1 MASNL
6 PATSHV
12 SSQLGSDAGLK
23 GEPEVV
29 STDAGIEL
37 EAALPVGASKLV
49 AAGPVARAEAAV
61 EAPALDGPSG
71 GVVSS
76 ASPLGSALG
85 PMLERGAEA
94 MGVCAKD
101 GAQASIDER
110 FQRLLETVHANRPGD
125 DLEIIRKAWVYCVRQ
140 HAGQKRASGEPYIIH
155 PLEVGQ
161 VLAELKMDSTAI
173 AAGLLHD
180 AVEDTDI
187 TSDEIA
193 KQFNEQVA
201 HIVEGVTKLDKIKF
215 ANREDHQAENI
226 RKMLLAMVTDV
237 RVVII
242 KLADRLHNM
251 RTLEHLK
258 PEKQQKIARET
269 LDIFAPLAHRLGM
282 GKLRGELEDLAFRY
296 TDPYTYAQVSDEVD
310 ALRGEGESFLLRIV
324 GELEAKLVEHR
335 IQGRVESRIK
345 RLYSIQ
351 QKLVSQ
357 QIPVDQVYDLLAI
370 RVICQTV
377 QDCYA
382 VLGLLHSVW
391 RPVPGRIKDFI
402 AMPRPNL
409 YQSLHTTLIAEGGHQ
424 FEVQIRTEDMH
435 RVAEEG
441 IAAHWK
447 YKASDNVTA
456 KDEQRLAWVRQLMEW
471 QREMSD
477 PNEFMSTL
485 KIDLYPEEVYTF
497 TPKGKVVVLPK
508 DASPIDFAYA
518 IHTEVGNTTTGAKVN
533 GRIVPL
539 RTRLRNG
546 DIVEVTTQA
555 GHAPSR
561 DWLSFTKSSRAR
573 NKIKHWL
580 NEHQRERAIEIGKK
594 LLDREARKFKV
605 SLAKFGTD
613 DYVRVARIYGLGSEP
628 ELLAGIGFG
637 KYSARQVLNKLE
649 PGSTAPVEAEA
660 AEPGVVGNAVGQM
673 SEAVKRVFFGRGSD
687 SLQVEGQDDL
697 LVYRARC
704 CNPIRGEEIVGYVT
718 RGKGVAVHARSC
730 PNVQNLLY
738 ESDRR
743 IQVEWA
749 ELPSANGAATAKQ
762 QTYPVKLT
770 VLCDDR
776 QGMLKEFTAIISDDG
791 TNIRSV
797 DTKPAADGSAVVD
810 FVVETVDV
818 RHLNKLVQNLRRVP
832 GVRDVQRVQKI

>member
-1 MASNL
+1 MELETAPPDVESAATPEADLRAGQGTSTSSELNEPSASHL
-6 PATSHV
+6 
-12 SSQLGSDAGLK
+12 AG
-23 GEPEVV
+23 V
-29 STDAGIEL
+29 STGEIETVDA
-37 EAALPVGASKLV
+37 K
-49 AAGPVARAEAAV
+49 
-61 EAPALDGPSG
+61 
-71 GVVSS
+71 
-76 ASPLGSALG
+76 
-85 PMLERGAEA
+85 
-94 MGVCAKD
+94 
-101 GAQASIDER
+101 
-110 FQRLLETVHANRPGD
+110 FQKLLETVHQNRPAD
-125 DLEIIRKAWVYCVRQ
+125 DLDIIRRAWAFSMQQ
-140 HAGQKRASGEPYIIH
+140 HEGQKRASGEPYIIH

-180 AVEDTDI
+180 AVEDTDV
-187 TSDEIA
+187 TSIELGKRFGD
-193 KQFNEQVA
+193 QVA

-269 LDIFAPLAHRLGM
+269 LDIYAPLAHRLGM

-296 TDPYTYAQVSDEVD
+296 TDPFAYEQVSTEVD
-310 ALRGEGESFLLRIV
+310 ALRGAGEEFLHKIVTEMEEKLR
-324 GELEAKLVEHR
+324 EHHL
-335 IQGRVESRIK
+335 QGRVEWRIK

-351 QKLVSQ
+351 QKLESQ
-357 QIPVDQVYDLLAI
+357 KIPVDQVYDLLAV

-382 VLGLLHSVW
+382 VLGLLHSIW

-409 YQSLHTTLIAEGGHQ
+409 YQSLHTTLIAPGGHQ

-447 YKASDNVTA
+447 YKASDNVTS
-456 KDEQRLAWVRQLMEW
+456 KDEQRLAWMRQLMEW
-471 QREMSD
+471 QREMPD

-508 DASPIDFAYA
+508 DASPVDFAYT
-518 IHTEVGNTTTGAKVN
+518 IHTEVGNTTVGAKVN

-546 DIVEVTTQA
+546 DIVEISTQA

-580 NEHQRERAIEIGKK
+580 NEQQRVRAIEIGKK
-594 LLDREARKFKV
+594 LLEREARKYKLSLGKFSEADFDKV
-605 SLAKFGTD
+605 AGE
-613 DYVRVARIYGLGSEP
+613 YGLGTQA
-628 ELLAGIGFG
+628 ELLAGVGFG
-637 KYSARQVLNKLE
+637 KFSARQVLNKLE
-649 PGSTAPVEAEA
+649 PGSTMA
-660 AEPGVVGNAVGQM
+660 AEPVPHDGVVGNVGNAIGQM
-673 SEAVKRVFFGRGSD
+673 SDAVKKVFFGKGSD

-704 CNPIRGEEIVGYVT
+704 CNPIRGEEIIGYVT

-749 ELPSANGAATAKQ
+749 PSPTEPGTTKA

-776 QGMLKEFTAIISDDG
+776 PGLLKEFTAIIADDG

-797 DTKPAADGSAVVD
+797 DTKATPEGTMVVD

-818 RHLNKLVQNLRRVP
+818 RHLNKLVQNLRKVP
-832 GVRDVQRVQKI
+832 GVRDVHRVQKV

>member
-1 MASNL
+1 MGTVYSASSKADPQSRSQNE
-6 PATSHV
+6 PKTS
-12 SSQLGSDAGLK
+12 
-23 GEPEVV
+23 PE
-29 STDAGIEL
+29 TTETGMEL
-37 EAALPVGASKLV
+37 EAALPVADATNPSEAELRVGEPDAPMAASS
-49 AAGPVARAEAAV
+49 
-61 EAPALDGPSG
+61 LDE
-71 GVVSS
+71 SS
-76 ASPLGSALG
+76 ASHLAGASAANI
-85 PMLERGAEA
+85 EI
-94 MGVCAKD
+94 VDAK
-101 GAQASIDER
+101 
-110 FQRLLETVHANRPGD
+110 FHRLLATVHENRPGD
-125 DLEIIRKAWVYCVRQ
+125 DLDIIRKAWAFCMLQ
-140 HAGQKRASGEPYIIH
+140 HEGQKRASGEPYIIH

-180 AVEDTDI
+180 AVEDTDV
-187 TSDEIA
+187 TSVEIA
-193 KQFNEQVA
+193 KRFGEQVA

-258 PEKQQKIARET
+258 PERQQKIAQET
-269 LDIFAPLAHRLGM
+269 LDIYAPLAHRLGM

-296 TDPYTYAQVSDEVD
+296 TDPFAYEQVSTEVD
-310 ALRGEGESFLLRIV
+310 ALRGAGEEFLQKSVR
-324 GELEAKLVEHR
+324 ELEDKLREHHLH
-335 IQGRVESRIK
+335 GRVEWRIK

-351 QKLVSQ
+351 QKLESQ
-357 QIPVDQVYDLLAI
+357 KIPVDQVYDLLAI

-409 YQSLHTTLIAEGGHQ
+409 YQSLHTTLIAPGGHQ

-447 YKASDNVTA
+447 YKASDNVTS
-456 KDEQRLAWVRQLMEW
+456 KDEQRLAWMRQLMEW
-471 QREMSD
+471 QREMPD

-508 DASPIDFAYA
+508 DASPVDFAYT
-518 IHTEVGNTTTGAKVN
+518 IHTEVGNTTVGAKVN

-546 DIVEVTTQA
+546 DIVEITTQA

-580 NEHQRERAIEIGKK
+580 NEQQRARAIEIGRK
-594 LLDREARKFKV
+594 LLDREARKYKLSLGKFHEADYDKV
-605 SLAKFGTD
+605 ASE
-613 DYVRVARIYGLGSEP
+613 YGLGTQAD
-628 ELLAGIGFG
+628 LLAGVGFG
-637 KYSARQVLNKLE
+637 KFSARQVLNKLE
-649 PGSTAPVEAEA
+649 PGSTMA
-660 AEPGVVGNAVGQM
+660 AEPAQAEGVVGNAIGQM
-673 SEAVKRVFFGRGSD
+673 SDAVKKVFFGKGSD

-704 CNPIRGEEIVGYVT
+704 CNPIRGEEIIGYVT

-749 ELPSANGAATAKQ
+749 PTPNEPGTTKA

-776 QGMLKEFTAIISDDG
+776 TGLLKEFTAIISDDG

-797 DTKPAADGSAVVD
+797 DTKPTPEGAMVVD

-818 RHLNKLVQNLRRVP
+818 RHLNKLVQNLRKVP
-832 GVRDVQRVQKI
+832 GVRDVHRVQKI

>member
-1 MASNL
+1 MAIP
-6 PATSHV
+6 PAT
-12 SSQLGSDAGLK
+12 AGNPTK
-23 GEPEVV
+23 TPSPVFQEPPPEPVT
-29 STDAGIEL
+29 TDAGIEL
-37 EAALPVGASKLV
+37 EAALP
-49 AAGPVARAEAAV
+49 AGESLDSPPPQPPQSEAV
-61 EAPALDGPSG
+61 TQPEAPAPATPALTGPSAETLG
-71 GVVSS
+71 G
-76 ASPLGSALG
+76 
-85 PMLERGAEA
+85 LEPVAAAKVDAEFA
-94 MGVCAKD
+94 
-101 GAQASIDER
+101 
-110 FQRLLETVHANRPGD
+110 RLLDEVHQNRPGD
-125 DLEIIRKAWVYCVRQ
+125 DLEIIRQAWAFCLQ
-140 HAGQKRASGEPYIIH
+140 HHKGQKRASGEPYAVH
-155 PLEVGQ
+155 PLEVAL
-161 VLAELKMDSTAI
+161 VLAELKMDSTAV

-180 AVEDTDI
+180 AVEDTDVTI
-187 TSDEIA
+187 DEIE
-193 KQFNEQVA
+193 KRFGEQVA

-251 RTLEHLK
+251 RTLEHLNSDK
-258 PEKQQKIARET
+258 RQKIARET
-269 LDIFAPLAHRLGM
+269 LDVYAPLAHRLGM

-296 TDPYTYAQVSDEVD
+296 TDPFVYQQISNEVD
-310 ALRGEGESFLLRIV
+310 ALRGEGEVFLENIV
-324 GELEAKLVEHR
+324 KTLEAKLREHK
-335 IQGRVESRIK
+335 IAGRVEWRIK

-351 QKLVSQ
+351 QKLADQKVP
-357 QIPVDQVYDLLAI
+357 IDQVYDLLAI
-370 RVICQTV
+370 RVIVATV
-377 QDCYA
+377 PDCYA
-382 VLGLLHSVW
+382 VLGLLHSMW

-409 YQSLHTTLIAEGGHQ
+409 YQSLHTTLIAPGGHQ
-424 FEVQIRTEDMH
+424 FEVQIRTEEMH

-447 YKASDNVTA
+447 YKAGESVTA
-456 KDEQRLAWVRQLMEW
+456 KDEARLAWVRQLMEW

-518 IHTEVGNTTTGAKVN
+518 IHTEVGHSTVGAKVN

-539 RTRLRNG
+539 RTKLRNG
-546 DIVEVTTQA
+546 DIVEITTQT

-573 NKIKHWL
+573 NKIKHWI
-580 NEHQRERAIEIGKK
+580 NEHQRERAIEIGQK
-594 LLDREARKFKV
+594 LIDREARKYK
-605 SLAKFGTD
+605 LALSHYHEADFT
-613 DYVRVARIYGLGSEP
+613 RIATEYGLKSHS

-649 PGSTAPVEAEA
+649 PGSTIASEQHP
-660 AEPGVVGNAVGQM
+660 PQGVVGQTLDHM
-673 SEAVKRVFFGRGSD
+673 SDAVKRVFFGKGSD

-704 CNPIRGEEIVGYVT
+704 CNPIRGEEIIGYVT
-718 RGKGVAVHARSC
+718 RGKGVAVHARTC

-749 ELPSANGAATAKQ
+749 PLPTDGASAPKP

-776 QGMLKEFTAIISDDG
+776 AGLLKEFTAIISDDG
-791 TNIRSV
+791 TNIRSS
-797 DTKPAADGSAVVD
+797 ASNAMADGGAVVD
-810 FVVETVDV
+810 FVVETVDL
-818 RHLNKLVQNLRRVP
+818 RHLNRLVDKLRRVQ